1 MNILLA
7 LASLSGNTRDVA
19 RSVAL
24 HCEAAGHTVT
34 WLETDVQRLEQVPH
48 SPGQY
53 DLFLFG
59 SWTDNGG
66 RTPSEMKRFIVEL
79 VETLGKPPQVAVFGT
94 GETQWGED
102 YFCGAVHRIAQFFAS
117 PFPRLTIEQM
127 PHGQRDA
134 QAIAAWTDEVLAQC
148 THDPHDADHYRH
160 VA

>member
-24 HCEAAGHTVT
+24 QCEAAGHVVT
-34 WLETDVQRLEQVPH
+34 WVETDLQRLAQVPH
-48 SPGQY
+48 APGQY
-53 DLFLFG
+53 DLFLLG

-66 RTPSEMKRFIVEL
+66 GTPPKMKSFIVEL

-102 YFCGAVHRIAQFFAS
+102 YFCGAVHRIARFFDS

-127 PHGQRDA
+127 PHGVRDA
-134 QAIAAWTDEVLAQC
+134 HAIAAWTDEVLAQC
-148 THDPHDADHYRH
+148 KNDPHDADHYRH